1 MINGAAHMQG
11 HQGQHVRTTIA
22 TLSAVTVITVFS
34 AALPTAAQAKG
45 GRQLMEHCV
54 DQVLARLAQARAA
67 ETQVGPMVLSECDGA
82 LQAVLADAIE
92 SGEAPAF
99 CKVGFCITL
108 ARSRATQEATE
119 EYRRRIRS

>member
-1 MINGAAHMQG
+1 MTA
-11 HQGQHVRTTIA
+11 
-22 TLSAVTVITVFS
+22 FS

-45 GRQLMEHCV
+45 GRQLMEQCV

-92 SGEAPAF
+92 SGEAPAL
-99 CKVGFCITL
+99 CKVGLCITL
-108 ARSRATQEATE
+108 ARSRAAQESTE

>member
-1 MINGAAHMQG
+1 MQW
-11 HQGQHVRTTIA
+11 HKGQHVRTPIA
-22 TLSAVTVITVFS
+22 TLAAAITIAAFSAVLS
-34 AALPTAAQAKG
+34 TAAQAKG
-45 GRQLMEHCV
+45 GRPLMEQCV
-54 DQVLARLAQARAA
+54 DHVLSRLAQARAA
-67 ETQVGPMVLSECDGA
+67 ETQVGPVVLSECDGA

-108 ARSRATQEATE
+108 ARSRAAQEATE

>member
-1 MINGAAHMQG
+1 MQRHKG
-11 HQGQHVRTTIA
+11 RHIRTTIA
-22 TLSAVTVITVFS
+22 TLSAAIAIAALS

-45 GRQLMEHCV
+45 GRELMEQCV
-54 DQVLARLAQARAA
+54 DHVLSQLARARAA
-67 ETQVGPMVLSECDGA
+67 ETQVGPAVLSECDGA

-108 ARSRATQEATE
+108 ARSRATEEATE
-119 EYRRRIRS
+119 AYRRRIRS

>member
-1 MINGAAHMQG
+1 MQRHKG
-11 HQGQHVRTTIA
+11 WYVRTTIA
-22 TLSAVTVITVFS
+22 TLSVAAAVTALS
-34 AALPTAAQAKG
+34 AALPTAAQAIG
-45 GRQLMEHCV
+45 GRQLMEQCV
-54 DQVLARLAQARAA
+54 DHVLSRLALARAA
-67 ETQVGPMVLSECDGA
+67 ETQVGPAVLSECDGA

-108 ARSRATQEATE
+108 ARSRAAQEATE

>member
-1 MINGAAHMQG
+1 MQQ
-11 HQGQHVRTTIA
+11 HQGQHVRTTIV
-22 TLSAVTVITVFS
+22 TLSAALAVAAFS
-34 AALPTAAQAKG
+34 ATLPTAAQAKG

-108 ARSRATQEATE
+108 ARSRAAQEATE